1 MTSWQNRNI
10 VILLAAGWSCPLSM
24 AFAHNEAVSSEG
36 NDGKVHAS
44 ALASPPSRK
53 KEEIFK
59 EYLSVKPE
67 LEQHNALP
75 PEVKKVAVKEHIGR
89 PVDLSLMFL
98 DHTGRSVR
106 LGDFVDGQRPVLLSL
121 NYYDCATLCTLQLM
135 AYARAIK
142 NMDWMAGRDFNL
154 VTVSINPKNTEDIAA
169 QKREAYLS
177 EINKPGSDWQF
188 LRGDEQTIAKLAS
201 QVGFE
206 YAYDPK
212 TEQYAH
218 AAVTYLIT
226 PDGRIGRY
234 LYGIDPSPRDLK
246 FALMESS
253 EGRLGS
259 TIEKFILNCFHFDDL
274 TGRYTPFAMNT
285 MRVGGVVTLSGI
297 FVWIGALWSWEKRK
311 RRRESVA

>member
-1 MTSWQNRNI
+1 MESISHLMFTRRLEHIII
-10 VILLAAGWSCPLSM
+10 VLAASWICTNGTAQADTP
-24 AFAHNEAVSSEG
+24 AEAPV
-36 NDGKVHAS
+36 
-44 ALASPPSRK
+44 RK
-53 KEEIFK
+53 KEDILN
-59 EYLSVKPE
+59 EYLSVKPQ
-67 LEQHNALP
+67 LEQHNSLP
-75 PEVKKVAVKEHIGR
+75 PEVRKVAVKEHIGR
-89 PVDLSLMFL
+89 PVDLGLVFE
-98 DHTGRSVR
+98 DHQGRSVK

-142 NMDWMAGRDFNL
+142 GMDWIAGRDFNL
-154 VTVSINPKNTEDIAA
+154 VTVSINPKNTQEIAA

-177 EINKPGSDWQF
+177 EIDKPGTEWQF
-188 LRGDEQTIAKLAS
+188 LRGDEETVSKLAA

-206 YAYDPK
+206 YAYDPA

-234 LYGIDPSPRDLK
+234 LYGIDPSARDLK